1 MLFNGII
8 PLFNDFRFYEG
19 SLIQYIYDKLL
30 ILKRIRMETLSVEFV
45 KRKRVKK
52 IVFGILVFA
61 AGITLLGFNTGYLP
75 KDLKH
80 IVFSWQSL
88 LVAIGF
94 INIFDKKSW
103 PFGLVLMLVG
113 GVYLTSITQQLP
125 FDFHAIFWPVL
136 LIGAGLMIVLKRTFG
151 WKTRKECN
159 GKRWKTDT
167 ATSYLSEGKINE
179 SNVFGGSKRVIME
192 EQFRGGR
199 IENVFGGS
207 ELDFRSSK
215 LAEGEHILEITSVFG
230 GITMIVPSDW
240 NIAIEMEN
248 VMGGFVD
255 KRRTIQTNIT
265 NAPKLIIKGSSVFGG
280 GEIKSY

>member
-1 MLFNGII
+1 
-8 PLFNDFRFYEG
+8 
-19 SLIQYIYDKLL
+19 
-30 ILKRIRMETLSVEFV
+30 METINVDLV

-52 IVFGILVFA
+52 IVFGILVLT
-61 AGITLLGFNTGYLP
+61 AGVALLGFNTGYFP
-75 KDLKH
+75 KDVKH

-94 INIFDKKSW
+94 INIFDRKSW
-103 PFGLVLMLVG
+103 PFGLVLMFVG
-113 GVYLTSITQQLP
+113 GIYLTSLTNQLP

-136 LIGAGLMIVLKRTFG
+136 LIGIGLMIVLKRTFG
-151 WKTRKECN
+151 WKTKQECK
-159 GKRWKTDT
+159 GKRWKHET
-167 ATSYLSEGKINE
+167 ATSYLAEGRINE

-192 EQFRGGR
+192 EHFRGGR
-199 IENVFGGS
+199 IENIFGGS
-207 ELDFRSSK
+207 ELDFRNSK

-230 GITMIVPSDW
+230 GITMIVPSEW

-255 KRRTIQTNIT
+255 KRRAIQLENTGG
-265 NAPKLIIKGSSVFGG
+265 PKLIIKGSSVFGG

>member
-1 MLFNGII
+1 MNA
-8 PLFNDFRFYEG
+8 NC
-19 SLIQYIYDKLL
+19 
-30 ILKRIRMETLSVEFV
+30 VEHV
-45 KRKRVKK
+45 KRKKVKK
-52 IVFGILVFA
+52 IVFGTIVFA

-75 KDLKH
+75 KDMKS

-94 INIFDKKSW
+94 INIFDRKSW

-113 GVYLTSITQQLP
+113 GVYLTSLTHQLP
-125 FDFHAIFWPVL
+125 FDFHAVFWPVL
-136 LIGAGLMIVLKRTFG
+136 LIGMGLMIVLKRTFG
-151 WKTRKECN
+151 WKSRKEC
-159 GKRWKTDT
+159 GGRRWKNE
-167 ATSYLSEGKINE
+167 TSSSTLAEGKINE
-179 SNVFGGSKRVIME
+179 SNVFGGSKRNIVE
-192 EQFRGGR
+192 ENFKGGR

-207 ELDFRSSK
+207 ELDFRNSK

-255 KRRTIQTNIT
+255 KRRTLQLDQN
-265 NAPKLIIKGSSVFGG
+265 NRSKLIIKGSSVFGG